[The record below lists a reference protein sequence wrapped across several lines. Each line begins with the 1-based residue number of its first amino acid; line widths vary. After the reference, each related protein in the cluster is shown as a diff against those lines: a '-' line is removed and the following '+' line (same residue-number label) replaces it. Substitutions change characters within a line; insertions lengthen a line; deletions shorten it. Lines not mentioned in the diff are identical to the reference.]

1 MDLVAG
7 MGGWTEEEDE
17 EELMSTMDRVVDVGG
32 AVVLLLAR
40 CCKIM
45 KVNQFLKFKQLM
57 LIGDDATMALSSS
70 TNV

>member
-40 CCKIM
+40 C
-45 KVNQFLKFKQLM
+45 
-57 LIGDDATMALSSS
+57 
-70 TNV
+70 